1 MSTRVQYCLSDD
13 TFITSAAILYS
24 CIQILLP
31 GSGTVCTE
39 SNNPSQPHAHGHL
52 CECHWT
58 VQVILAM
65 ATVQAMKP
73 CAESEIKFADGQKA
87 PPAGQQAIAVDAT
100 LASRQAQICSADMA
114 AVRGRLTPEQSKR
127 CSDQTINQFLRATVS
142 NIDQVG
148 LQLCSWTVCCWQ
160 EGPAARCIWQID

>member
-1 MSTRVQYCLSDD
+1 MPTG
-13 TFITSAAILYS
+13 TFVNAT
-24 CIQILLP
+24 
-31 GSGTVCTE
+31 
-39 SNNPSQPHAHGHL
+39 
-52 CECHWT
+52 WT

-148 LQLCSWTVCCWQ
+148 LQLCSWTVYCWQ
-160 EGPAARCIWQID
+160 EGPAARCTWQID